1 MSLCRPQLRLRSGSH
16 LAGNDQ
22 IQLLVRNARQILNIV
37 TVTFGF
43 EMFDLGSTFDQK
55 TCSNPRDD
63 AQELACE
70 WHRVNDA
77 LKTMDGEAEL
87 DPAWREA
94 MSKVCHY
101 PDLSAST
108 HESVLTSNSGSAELR
123 IS

>member
-1 MSLCRPQLRLRSGSH
+1 MRSGSH

-37 TVTFGF
+37 TATFGT

-55 TCSNPRDD
+55 VCSNPQDD

-77 LKTMDGEAEL
+77 LKTMNGEAEL
-87 DPAWREA
+87 DPTWREA
-94 MSKVCHY
+94 MSKVRQHS
-101 PDLSAST
+101 DLSIAN
-108 HESVLTSNSGSAELR
+108 HESVLTSSSGSAEPR
-123 IS
+123 I